1 MDIESTRF
9 GTFQVRDDL
18 VLTFADGLIG
28 LPGQRY
34 ALVAKDEGSPFY
46 WLHSADHAE
55 VAVPVT
61 NPWLFFSD
69 YEVRVSD
76 EDAELLGLTAPEHA
90 DIFCIVR
97 ASSDLQ
103 DFTVNLAAPV
113 VIHRANRLGRQIIN
127 DAGGYS
133 VRHHLFS
140 EVELNEA
147 RAMAAGTGSP
157 AEATAV

>member
-1 MDIESTRF
+1 MHIESTRF
-9 GTFQVRDDL
+9 GTFDVVDDL
-18 VLTFADGLIG
+18 VLTFPNGLIG

-34 ALVAKDEGSPFY
+34 VLVAKDEGSPFF
-46 WLHSADHAE
+46 WLHSAEHAD

-76 EDAELLGLTAPEHA
+76 EDAELLQLTAPEDA
-90 DIFCIVR
+90 DIYCVVR
-97 ASSDLQ
+97 ASSELEE
-103 DFTVNLAAPV
+103 FTVNLAAPV
-113 VIHRANRLGRQIIN
+113 LIHRARRSGRQIIN

-147 RAMAAGTGSP
+147 RAMAAESEKP

>member
-9 GTFQVRDDL
+9 GTFSVRDDL
-18 VLTFADGLIG
+18 VLTFSDGLIG
-28 LPGQRY
+28 LPGERY
-34 ALVAKDEGSPFY
+34 VLVAKDEGSPFY
-46 WLHSADHAE
+46 WLHSAENAE

-69 YEVRVSD
+69 YEVRVTD
-76 EDAELLGLTAPEHA
+76 EDADLLGLTSPEEA
-90 DIFCIVR
+90 DIFCVVR
-97 ASSDLQ
+97 AASELE

-113 VIHRANRLGRQIIN
+113 IIHRANRLGRQIIN

-147 RAMAAGTGSP
+147 TAMAAESENPTQ
-157 AEATAV
+157 ATAV

>member
-1 MDIESTRF
+1 MEIESTRF

-18 VLTFADGLIG
+18 VLTFSDGLIG
-28 LPGQRY
+28 LPGERY

-46 WLHSADHAE
+46 WLHSADHAD

-76 EDAELLGLTAPEHA
+76 EDAELLGLTSPEDA
-90 DIFCIVR
+90 DILCIVR
-97 ASSDLQ
+97 ASSELQ

-113 VIHRANRLGRQIIN
+113 IIHRENRLGRQIIN

-147 RAMAAGTGSP
+147 RAMAAGTEKP

>member
-9 GTFQVRDDL
+9 GTFHVLDDL
-18 VLTFADGLIG
+18 VLTFPDGLIG
-28 LPGQRY
+28 LPGERY
-34 ALVAKDEGSPFY
+34 ALVAKDESSPFF
-46 WLHSADHAE
+46 WLHSADHAD

-61 NPWLFFSD
+61 NPWLFFSE

-76 EDAELLGLTAPEHA
+76 EDAGTLELTAPDDA

-97 ASSDLQ
+97 ATAELDE
-103 DFTVNLAAPV
+103 FTVNLAAPV
-113 VIHRANRLGRQIIN
+113 IIHRSRRLGRQIIN

-133 VRHHLFS
+133 VRHRLFS

-147 RAMAAGTGSP
+147 KAMATGKP
-157 AEATAV
+157 VEATAV

>member
-1 MDIESTRF
+1 MHIESTRF
-9 GTFQVRDDL
+9 GTFEVLDDL
-18 VLTFADGLIG
+18 VLTFPNGLIG

-34 ALVAKDEGSPFY
+34 VLVAKDEGSPFF
-46 WLHSADHAE
+46 WLHSAEHAD

-76 EDAELLGLTAPEHA
+76 DDAELLQLTTPEDA
-90 DIFCIVR
+90 DIYCVVR
-97 ASSDLQ
+97 ASSQLAEC
-103 DFTVNLAAPV
+103 TVNLAAPV
-113 VIHRANRLGRQIIN
+113 LIHRVRRSGRQIIN

-147 RAMAAGTGSP
+147 RAMAAESEKP

>member
-1 MDIESTRF
+1 MHIESTRF
-9 GTFQVRDDL
+9 GTFDVVDNL
-18 VLTFADGLIG
+18 VLTFPNGLIG

-34 ALVAKDEGSPFY
+34 VLVAKDEGSPFF
-46 WLHSADHAE
+46 WLHSAEHAD

-76 EDAELLGLTAPEHA
+76 EDAELLQLTAPEDA
-90 DIFCIVR
+90 DIYCVVR
-97 ASSDLQ
+97 ASSELEK
-103 DFTVNLAAPV
+103 FTVNLAAPV
-113 VIHRANRLGRQIIN
+113 LIHRARRSGRQIIN

-147 RAMAAGTGSP
+147 RAMAAESEKP

>member
-1 MDIESTRF
+1 MQIESTRF
-9 GTFQVRDDL
+9 GTFEVRDDL
-18 VLTFADGLIG
+18 VLTFSDGLIG

-46 WLHSADHAE
+46 WLHSADHD

-76 EDAELLGLTAPEHA
+76 EDAEELALTSPEDA
-90 DIFCIVR
+90 DILCIVR
-97 ASSDLQ
+97 AVSELEE
-103 DFTVNLAAPV
+103 FTVNLAAPV
-113 VIHRANRLGRQIIN
+113 IIHRANRLGRQIIN

-147 RAMAAGTGSP
+147 RAMAAGSTP

>member
-9 GTFQVRDDL
+9 GTFSVRDDL
-18 VLTFADGLIG
+18 VLTFANGLIG
-28 LPGQRY
+28 LPGHRY
-34 ALVAKDEGSPFY
+34 ALVAKEEGSPFY
-46 WLHSADHAE
+46 WLHSVDHAD

-76 EDAELLGLTAPEHA
+76 EDAELLGLTSPEDA
-90 DIFCIVR
+90 DILCIVR
-97 ASSDLQ
+97 AGSGLEDC
-103 DFTVNLAAPV
+103 TVNLAAPV
-113 VIHRANRLGRQIIN
+113 IIHGAKRLGRQIIN

-147 RAMAAGTGSP
+147 RAMAAGSGTP